1 MATNSYFHHQNNE
14 QDLVEDLT
22 VEAIK
27 IYGKDMVYLPRTLV
41 NKDELFGEDTISKFD
56 DGYSIEMYIESV
68 DGFQGDGDFMSKFG
82 LEIRDSCSL
91 IVSKKRFKD
100 QVGSD
105 RPKEGDLIFLPL
117 TNGLFEIKFVEHE
130 NPFYQVGKLFTYKL
144 SCELF
149 QFSQEDIDTDYSAI
163 DNVEDSR
170 QEFALDL
177 TLSSNV
183 GNFTIGETVTTTAG
197 FSATVS
203 DWTSSSR
210 ILRVHDVS
218 GTLSGSV
225 TITGGTSGATGGF
238 GAQATADTIV
248 PTTTTDPYDKS
259 DEMQIEG
266 DSIFDFTDTDPFSE
280 GDL

>member
-183 GNFTIGETVTTTAG
+183 GNFTIGETVTTGAG

-218 GTLSGSV
+218 GTLSGGVS
-225 TITGGTSGATGGF
+225 IIGGTSGARGSRR
-238 GAQATADTIV
+238 
-248 PTTTTDPYDKS
+248 YRNRH
-259 DEMQIEG
+259 
-266 DSIFDFTDTDPFSE
+266 
-280 GDL
+280 

>member
-163 DNVEDSR
+163 DNVEDDR

-177 TLSSNV
+177 VFSSSTGTFKV
-183 GNFTIGETVTTTAG
+183 GETVTATD
-197 FSATVS
+197 FSAVVAKWTATSRTLRVS
-203 DWTSSSR
+203 DVT
-210 ILRVHDVS
+210 
-218 GTLSGSV
+218 GTLSGGATV
-225 TITGGTSGATGGF
+225 TGGTSSATGTF
-238 GAQATADTIV
+238 ASQSTSDTIV
-248 PTTTTDPYDKS
+248 PTSTTDPYDKS

-280 GDL
+280 GDY

>member
-56 DGYSIEMYIESV
+56 DGYSVEMYIESV

-177 TLSSNV
+177 VFSSSTGTFKV
-183 GNFTIGETVTTTAG
+183 GETVTSTD
-197 FSATVS
+197 FSAVVAKWTATSRTLRVS
-203 DWTSSSR
+203 DVT
-210 ILRVHDVS
+210 
-218 GTLSGSV
+218 GTLSGGATV
-225 TITGGTSGATGGF
+225 TGGTSSATGTF
-238 GAQATADTIV
+238 ASQSTSDTIV
-248 PTTTTDPYDKS
+248 PTSSTDPYDKS

-280 GDL
+280 GDY